1 MNIIKAGELLGHKG
15 PVYTLVKS
23 VRPMH
28 IYSGG
33 SDGLAVEWDVKT
45 MDAGAVIAK
54 VEGVIYCITP
64 IGERFIAI
72 GTDKGGI
79 HIIDLELKKE
89 IKYLLNHTNGVFDI
103 LYLAK
108 HKKFVALGGDGAF
121 SVWDSHT
128 YLCEATIKLCDA
140 KLRNADIDTTET
152 EIAIACGDNTVR
164 IFNIDTWT
172 ETHRLDNHNLSVNS
186 VKYHPNGQFLLTGS
200 RDAHLNIYD
209 VKGYNLYKSIP
220 AHNFAIYSIA
230 FNNDASLFATGSRDK
245 TAKIWDAD
253 TFDIKLRISKDSHN
267 AHINSV
273 NKVLWDDD
281 YLITTG
287 DDRAIF
293 IWKVE

>member
-1 MNIIKAGELLGHKG
+1 MHIIKNGELLGHKG
-15 PVYTLVKS
+15 PVYTLTRS
-23 VRPMH
+23 VQPMH

-33 SDGLAVEWDVKT
+33 SDGLAVEWDLT
-45 MDAGAVIAK
+45 TLAAGVVVAK

-79 HIIDLELKKE
+79 HIIDLQLKKE

-108 HKKFVALGGDGAF
+108 HKKFVALGGDGTF
-121 SVWDSHT
+121 SVWDSQT
-128 YLCEATIKLCDA
+128 YLCQATIKLCDA
-140 KLRNADIDTTET
+140 KLRNADVDTTET

-164 IFNIDTWT
+164 IFNINTLT
-172 ETHRLDNHNLSVNS
+172 ETNKLLNHNMSVNS
-186 VKYHPNGQFLLTGS
+186 VKYHPNGKFLLTGS

-209 VKGYNLYKSIP
+209 VKGYSLYKSIP

-230 FNNDASLFATGSRDK
+230 FNKDASMFATGSRDK
-245 TAKIWDAD
+245 TAKIWDAG
-253 TFDIKLRISKDSHN
+253 TFDIKLRISKDTHN

-273 NKVLWDDD
+273 NKVLWIDN

-293 IWKVE
+293 IWKQE